1 MATPE
6 ETDDRYWKEFGHR
19 ICVRIRTATGQ
30 SKRSVR
36 PVWDRVRFA
45 RQDLTAA
52 IPALPRVAY
61 LFVAPFF
68 LLFSLF
74 LAFPVLYT
82 LYLSFFE
89 YQGVGQGPLFGLEFG
104 PVSIVI
110 PQIAQLNFIGLG
122 NYARLLGNDLFWQSM
137 FNTSYI
143 LAIQVPLMI
152 GLALGLALALDA
164 SFMRLKGVFRTA
176 IALPVSANL
185 VAYSTVFLL
194 LFNEQLGFLNYLFAS
209 VGIGPIPFLT
219 DAFWARNTVIAAVT
233 WRWTGYNM
241 IILLAGLQT
250 IPQQLYEAAEIDGA
264 NRWEKFRYVT
274 LPQLKPVF
282 LFVLVLSTIGTFKL
296 FAEPYVITGGGPTNS
311 TITIVQYIYRQAF
324 INFNLGYASALTVVF
339 VTVVSVFSIIQIKIG
354 GED

>member
-1 MATPE
+1 MATSD
-6 ETDDRYWKEFGHR
+6 ETDDRIGQAYR
-19 ICVRIRTATGQ
+19 RRVRTKVRTA
-30 SKRSVR
+30 RRAAR

-52 IPALPRVAY
+52 TPTLPRVAY
-61 LFVAPFF
+61 LFIAPFF
-68 LLFSLF
+68 LLFSVF
-74 LAFPVLYT
+74 LAFPVFYT

-89 YQGVGQGPLFGLEFG
+89 YQGVGQGSLFWIDLG
-104 PVSIVI
+104 PVYIQV
-110 PQIAQLNFIGLG
+110 PQIAQLTFVGLG

-143 LAIQVPLMI
+143 LVIQVPLMI
-152 GLALGLALALDA
+152 GLALALALALNA
-164 SFMRLKGVFRTA
+164 SFMRFKGVFRTA

-194 LFNEQLGFLNYLFAS
+194 LFNEQLGFLNYVLAG
-209 VGIGPIPFLT
+209 VGLGPVPWLT
-219 DAFWARNTVIAAVT
+219 DGFWARNTIIAAVT

-282 LFVLVLSTIGTFKL
+282 LFVVVLSTIGTFKL

-324 INFNLGYASALTVVF
+324 VNFNLGYASALTVVF
-339 VTVVSVFSIIQIKIG
+339 VAVVSAFSVIQIKIG

>member
-1 MATPE
+1 M
-6 ETDDRYWKEFGHR
+6 K
-19 ICVRIRTATGQ
+19 IRTATRQ
-30 SKRSVR
+30 SRRAMR

-52 IPALPRVAY
+52 TPTLPRVAY
-61 LFVAPFF
+61 LFIAPFF
-68 LLFSLF
+68 LLFSVF
-74 LAFPVLYT
+74 LAFPVFYT

-89 YQGVGQGPLFGLEFG
+89 YQGVGQGSLFWIDLG
-104 PVSIVI
+104 PVYIEI
-110 PQIAQLNFIGLG
+110 PQIAQLNFVGLG

-143 LAIQVPLMI
+143 LVIQVPLMI
-152 GLALGLALALDA
+152 GLALALALALNA
-164 SFMRLKGVFRTA
+164 SFLRFKGVFRTA

-194 LFNEQLGFLNYLFAS
+194 LFNEQLGFLNYVLAG
-209 VGIGPIPFLT
+209 VGIGPVPWLT
-219 DAFWARNTVIAAVT
+219 DGFWARNTIIAAVT

-282 LFVLVLSTIGTFKL
+282 LFVVVLSTIGTFKL

-324 INFNLGYASALTVVF
+324 VNFNLGYASALTVVF
-339 VTVVSVFSIIQIKIG
+339 VAVVSVFSVVQIKIG

>member
-1 MATPE
+1 L
-6 ETDDRYWKEFGHR
+6 D
-19 ICVRIRTATGQ
+19 
-30 SKRSVR
+30 
-36 PVWDRVRFA
+36 
-45 RQDLTAA
+45 
-52 IPALPRVAY
+52 
-61 LFVAPFF
+61 FV
-68 LLFSLF
+68 
-74 LAFPVLYT
+74 
-82 LYLSFFE
+82 
-89 YQGVGQGPLFGLEFG
+89 
-104 PVSIVI
+104 
-110 PQIAQLNFIGLG
+110 GLG

-143 LAIQVPLMI
+143 LVIQVPLMI
-152 GLALGLALALDA
+152 GLALALALALNA

-194 LFNEQLGFLNYLFAS
+194 LFNEQLGFLNYVLAG
-209 VGIGPIPFLT
+209 VGIGPVPWLT
-219 DAFWARNTVIAAVT
+219 SGFWARNTIIAAVT

-274 LPQLKPVF
+274 LPQLKPVL
-282 LFVLVLSTIGTFKL
+282 LFVVVLSTIGTFKL

-324 INFNLGYASALTVVF
+324 VNFNLGYASALTVVF
-339 VTVVSVFSIIQIKIG
+339 VAVVSVFSIVQIKIG

>member
-1 MATPE
+1 MATSD
-6 ETDDRYWKEFGHR
+6 ETDDRIGQAYR
-19 ICVRIRTATGQ
+19 RCVRMKIRTATM
-30 SKRSVR
+30 RSRRAAR

-52 IPALPRVAY
+52 TPPLPRVAY
-61 LFVAPFF
+61 LFIAPFF
-68 LLFSLF
+68 LLFSVF
-74 LAFPVLYT
+74 LAFPVFYT

-89 YQGVGQGPLFGLEFG
+89 YQGVGQGSLFWIDLG
-104 PVSIVI
+104 PVYIEI
-110 PQIAQLNFIGLG
+110 PQIAQLNFVGLG

-143 LAIQVPLMI
+143 LVIQVPLMI
-152 GLALGLALALDA
+152 GLALALALALNA

-194 LFNEQLGFLNYLFAS
+194 LFNEQLGFLNYVLAG
-209 VGIGPIPFLT
+209 VGLGPVPWLT
-219 DAFWARNTVIAAVT
+219 DGFWARNTIIAAVT

-282 LFVLVLSTIGTFKL
+282 LFVVVLSTIGTFKL

-324 INFNLGYASALTVVF
+324 VNFNLGYASALTVVF
-339 VTVVSVFSIIQIKIG
+339 VAVVSVFSVVQIKIG

>member
-1 MATPE
+1 MATSD
-6 ETDDRYWKEFGHR
+6 ETDDRIGQGYR
-19 ICVRIRTATGQ
+19 RRVRMKIQTATRQ
-30 SKRSVR
+30 SRRAMR

-52 IPALPRVAY
+52 TPTLPRVAY
-61 LFVAPFF
+61 LFIAPFF
-68 LLFSLF
+68 LLFSVF
-74 LAFPVLYT
+74 LAFPVFYT

-89 YQGVGQGPLFGLEFG
+89 YQGVGQGSLFWIDLG
-104 PVSIVI
+104 PVYIEI
-110 PQIAQLNFIGLG
+110 PQIAQLNFVGLG

-143 LAIQVPLMI
+143 LVIQVPLMI
-152 GLALGLALALDA
+152 GLALALALALNA
-164 SFMRLKGVFRTA
+164 SFLRLKGVFRTA

-194 LFNEQLGFLNYLFAS
+194 LFNEQLGFLNYVLAG
-209 VGIGPIPFLT
+209 VGIGPVPWLT
-219 DAFWARNTVIAAVT
+219 DGFWARNTIIAAVT

-274 LPQLKPVF
+274 LPQLKPVM
-282 LFVLVLSTIGTFKL
+282 LFVVVLSTIGTFKL

-324 INFNLGYASALTVVF
+324 VNFNLGYASALTVVF
-339 VTVVSVFSIIQIKIG
+339 VAVVSVFSVVQIKIG

>member
-1 MATPE
+1 M
-6 ETDDRYWKEFGHR
+6 
-19 ICVRIRTATGQ
+19 
-30 SKRSVR
+30 R

-52 IPALPRVAY
+52 TPTLPRVAY
-61 LFVAPFF
+61 LFIAPFF
-68 LLFSLF
+68 LLFSVF
-74 LAFPVLYT
+74 LAFPVFYT

-89 YQGVGQGPLFGLEFG
+89 YQGVGQGSLFWIDLG
-104 PVSIVI
+104 PVYIEI
-110 PQIAQLNFIGLG
+110 PQIAQLNFVGLG

-143 LAIQVPLMI
+143 LVIQVPLMI
-152 GLALGLALALDA
+152 GLALALALALNA
-164 SFMRLKGVFRTA
+164 SFLRLKGVFRTA

-194 LFNEQLGFLNYLFAS
+194 LFNEQLGFLNYVLAG
-209 VGIGPIPFLT
+209 VGIGPVPWLT
-219 DAFWARNTVIAAVT
+219 DGFWARNTIIAAVT

-274 LPQLKPVF
+274 LPQLKPVM
-282 LFVLVLSTIGTFKL
+282 LFVVVLSTIGTFKL

-324 INFNLGYASALTVVF
+324 VNFNLGYASALTVVF
-339 VTVVSVFSIIQIKIG
+339 VAVVSVFSVVQIKIG

>member
-1 MATPE
+1 MATSD
-6 ETDDRYWKEFGHR
+6 ETDDRIGQGYR
-19 ICVRIRTATGQ
+19 RRVRMKIRTATRQ
-30 SKRSVR
+30 SRRAMR

-52 IPALPRVAY
+52 TPTLPRVAY
-61 LFVAPFF
+61 LFIAPFF
-68 LLFSLF
+68 LLFSVF
-74 LAFPVLYT
+74 LAFPVFYT

-89 YQGVGQGPLFGLEFG
+89 YQGVGQGSLFWIDLG
-104 PVSIVI
+104 PVYIEI
-110 PQIAQLNFIGLG
+110 PQIAQLNFVGLG

-143 LAIQVPLMI
+143 LVIQVPLMI
-152 GLALGLALALDA
+152 GLALALALALNA
-164 SFMRLKGVFRTA
+164 SFLRLKGVFRTA

-194 LFNEQLGFLNYLFAS
+194 LFNEQLGFLNYVLAG
-209 VGIGPIPFLT
+209 VGIGPVPWLT
-219 DAFWARNTVIAAVT
+219 DGFWARNTIIAAVT

-282 LFVLVLSTIGTFKL
+282 LFVVVLSTIGTFKL

-324 INFNLGYASALTVVF
+324 VNFNLGYASALTVVF
-339 VTVVSVFSIIQIKIG
+339 VAVVSVFSVVQIKIG

>member
-1 MATPE
+1 MATS
-6 ETDDRYWKEFGHR
+6 DNANDRDGQSYR
-19 ICVRIRTATGQ
+19 RRVRTSVRTATR
-30 SKRSVR
+30 RSRRAAR

-52 IPALPRVAY
+52 TPTLPRVAY
-61 LFVAPFF
+61 LFIAPFF
-68 LLFSLF
+68 LLFSVF
-74 LAFPVLYT
+74 LAFPVFYT

-89 YQGVGQGPLFGLEFG
+89 YQGVGQGSLFWIDLG
-104 PVSIVI
+104 PVSLEI
-110 PQIAQLNFIGLG
+110 PQIARLDFVGLG

-152 GLALGLALALDA
+152 GLALALALALNA
-164 SFMRLKGVFRTA
+164 SFMRFKGVFRTA

-194 LFNEQLGFLNYLFAS
+194 LFNEQLGFLNYVLAG
-209 VGIGPIPFLT
+209 VGLGPVPWLT
-219 DAFWARNTVIAAVT
+219 DGFWARNTIIAAVT

-264 NRWEKFRYVT
+264 DRWEKFRYVT
-274 LPQLKPVF
+274 LPQLKPVL
-282 LFVLVLSTIGTFKL
+282 LFVVVLSTIGTFKL

-324 INFNLGYASALTVVF
+324 VNFNLGYASALTVVF
-339 VTVVSVFSIIQIKIG
+339 VAIVSAFSIVQIKIG

>member
-1 MATPE
+1 MATSD
-6 ETDDRYWKEFGHR
+6 ETDDR
-19 ICVRIRTATGQ
+19 VGQ
-30 SKRSVR
+30 AYRRRLRGAVGRAMRQSRRAVR
-36 PVWDRVRFA
+36 PLWDRFRFA

-52 IPALPRVAY
+52 TPTLPRVAY
-61 LFVAPFF
+61 LFIAPFF
-68 LLFSLF
+68 LLFSVF
-74 LAFPVLYT
+74 LAFPVFYT

-89 YQGVGQGPLFGLEFG
+89 YQGVGQGSLFWIDLG
-104 PVSIVI
+104 PVYLEI

-122 NYARLLGNDLFWQSM
+122 NYARLLGNELFWQSM

-143 LAIQVPLMI
+143 LVIQVPLMI
-152 GLALGLALALDA
+152 GLALALALALNA
-164 SFMRLKGVFRTA
+164 SFLRLKGVFRTA

-194 LFNEQLGFLNYLFAS
+194 LFNEQLGFLNYALAG
-209 VGIGPIPFLT
+209 VGLGPVPWLT
-219 DAFWARNTVIAAVT
+219 DAFWARNTIIAAVT

-282 LFVLVLSTIGTFKL
+282 LFVIVLSTIGTFKL

-324 INFNLGYASALTVVF
+324 VNFNLGYASALTVVF
-339 VTVVSVFSIIQIKIG
+339 VAVVSAFSVAQIKIG

>member
-1 MATPE
+1 M
-6 ETDDRYWKEFGHR
+6 
-19 ICVRIRTATGQ
+19 
-30 SKRSVR
+30 R

-52 IPALPRVAY
+52 TPTLPRVAY
-61 LFVAPFF
+61 LFIAPFF
-68 LLFSLF
+68 LLFSVF
-74 LAFPVLYT
+74 LAFPVFYT

-89 YQGVGQGPLFGLEFG
+89 YQGVGQGSLFWIDLG
-104 PVSIVI
+104 PVYIEI
-110 PQIAQLNFIGLG
+110 PQIAQLNFVGLG

-143 LAIQVPLMI
+143 LVIQVPLMI
-152 GLALGLALALDA
+152 GLALALALALNA
-164 SFMRLKGVFRTA
+164 SFLRLKGVFRTA

-194 LFNEQLGFLNYLFAS
+194 LFNEQLGFLNYVLAG
-209 VGIGPIPFLT
+209 VGIGPVPWLT
-219 DAFWARNTVIAAVT
+219 DGFWARNTIIAAVT

-282 LFVLVLSTIGTFKL
+282 LFVVVLSTIGTFKL

-324 INFNLGYASALTVVF
+324 VNFNLGYASALTVVF
-339 VTVVSVFSIIQIKIG
+339 VAVVSVFSVVQIKIG

>member
-1 MATPE
+1 MATSD
-6 ETDDRYWKEFGHR
+6 ETDDRIGQGYR
-19 ICVRIRTATGQ
+19 RRVRMKIRTATRQ
-30 SKRSVR
+30 SRRAMR

-52 IPALPRVAY
+52 TPTLPRVAY
-61 LFVAPFF
+61 LFIAPFF
-68 LLFSLF
+68 LLFSVF
-74 LAFPVLYT
+74 LAFPVFYT

-89 YQGVGQGPLFGLEFG
+89 YQGVGQGSLFWIDLG
-104 PVSIVI
+104 PVYIEI
-110 PQIAQLNFIGLG
+110 PQIAQLNFVGLG

-143 LAIQVPLMI
+143 LVIQVPLMI
-152 GLALGLALALDA
+152 GLALALALALNA
-164 SFMRLKGVFRTA
+164 SFLRLKGVFRTA

-194 LFNEQLGFLNYLFAS
+194 LFNEQLGFLNYVLAG
-209 VGIGPIPFLT
+209 VGIGPVPWLT
-219 DAFWARNTVIAAVT
+219 DGFWARNTIIAAVT

-274 LPQLKPVF
+274 LPQLKPVL
-282 LFVLVLSTIGTFKL
+282 LFVVVLSTIGTFKL

-324 INFNLGYASALTVVF
+324 VNFNLGYASALTVVF
-339 VTVVSVFSIIQIKIG
+339 VAVVSVFSVVQIKIG

>member
-1 MATPE
+1 MATSD
-6 ETDDRYWKEFGHR
+6 ETDDRIGQAYR
-19 ICVRIRTATGQ
+19 RRVRTTVRTAAR
-30 SKRSVR
+30 KFRRAAR
-36 PVWDRVRFA
+36 PLWDRFRFA

-52 IPALPRVAY
+52 TPTLPRVAY
-61 LFVAPFF
+61 IFIAPFF
-68 LLFSLF
+68 LLFSVF
-74 LAFPVLYT
+74 LAFPVFYT

-89 YQGVGQGPLFGLEFG
+89 YQGVGQGSLFWVDLG
-104 PVSIVI
+104 PVYLEI
-110 PQIAQLNFIGLG
+110 PKIARLDFVGLG

-143 LAIQVPLMI
+143 LVIQVPLMI
-152 GLALGLALALDA
+152 GLALALALALNA
-164 SFMRLKGVFRTA
+164 SFLRLKGVFRTA

-194 LFNEQLGFLNYLFAS
+194 LFNEQLGFLNYVLAG
-209 VGIGPIPFLT
+209 VGLGPVPWLT
-219 DAFWARNTVIAAVT
+219 DGFWARNTIIAAVT

-282 LFVLVLSTIGTFKL
+282 LFVVVLSTIGTFKL

-324 INFNLGYASALTVVF
+324 VNFNLGYASALTVVF
-339 VTVVSVFSIIQIKIG
+339 VAVVSAFSVAQIKIG

>member
-1 MATPE
+1 MATSDE
-6 ETDDRYWKEFGHR
+6 ADDRIGQAYR
-19 ICVRIRTATGQ
+19 RRVRMKIRTATR
-30 SKRSVR
+30 RSRRAAR

-52 IPALPRVAY
+52 TPPLPRVAY
-61 LFVAPFF
+61 LFIAPFF
-68 LLFSLF
+68 LLFSVF
-74 LAFPVLYT
+74 LAFPVFYT

-89 YQGVGQGPLFGLEFG
+89 YQGVGQGSLFWIDLG
-104 PVSIVI
+104 PVYIEI
-110 PQIAQLNFIGLG
+110 PQIAQLTFVGLG

-143 LAIQVPLMI
+143 LVIQVPLMI
-152 GLALGLALALDA
+152 GLALALALALNA

-194 LFNEQLGFLNYLFAS
+194 LFNEQLGFLNYVLAG
-209 VGIGPIPFLT
+209 VGVGPVPWLT
-219 DAFWARNTVIAAVT
+219 DGFWARNTIIAAVT

-282 LFVLVLSTIGTFKL
+282 LFVVVLSTIGTFKL

-324 INFNLGYASALTVVF
+324 VNFNLGYASALTVVF
-339 VTVVSVFSIIQIKIG
+339 VAVVSVFSIVQIKIG